1 MTKKYLFFTIFFC
14 LLIYGFISDK
24 DLNSIIEDGAQ
35 LEKLS
40 DGFLFTEGPAADTDG
55 NVFFTDQPN
64 DRIMVWRV
72 NGKLE
77 TFLQPSGRSN
87 GLYFDN
93 KGNLWACADEKNE
106 LWMISP
112 EKVISK
118 YPYKYN
124 DKPLNGP
131 NDLWIAGNGGIYI
144 TDPFYKRD
152 YWDHTE
158 KEIDPERVYYLTPDG
173 KDLQI
178 VVDDFV
184 KPNGLVGTHDGK
196 KLYITDIGAGK
207 TYSYTI
213 ETNGHLAN
221 KTLFTEMGSDGLT
234 LDNKDNVYL
243 TGKGVTVFDKN
254 GKQIEHIDVPEN
266 WTANVTFG
274 GKNQKTLFITAGKS
288 VYTIKMKVK
297 GIR

>member
-72 NGKLE
+72 SGKLE

-144 TDPFYKRD
+144 TDPFYKRT
-152 YWDHTE
+152 WWEHSSMPQE
-158 KEIDPERVYYLTPDG
+158 LQCVYYINPGNNNVKRIINDLKAPNGIIGTPDG
-173 KDLQI
+173 KAL
-178 VVDDFV
+178 FV
-184 KPNGLVGTHDGK
+184 A
-196 KLYITDIGAGK
+196 DIGDNK
-207 TYSYTI
+207 TY
-213 ETNGHLAN
+213 
-221 KTLFTEMGSDGLT
+221 K
-234 LDNKDNVYL
+234 
-243 TGKGVTVFDKN
+243 
-254 GKQIEHIDVPEN
+254 
-266 WTANVTFG
+266 
-274 GKNQKTLFITAGKS
+274 
-288 VYTIKMKVK
+288 YTIKKEI
-297 GIR
+297 GDEYENYRFWRSHDAFNSSRLQIY